1 MSTAKLFLAAMAMAA
16 VFFVGVNARVA
27 AHYNNHEVSF
37 HSFFVMK
44 KFHSIM
50 PGRYKTTLSSQQP
63 IHELRNYAS
72 FELWVRATNER
83 VEENN
88 KKCEKHRQKITILNF
103 Q

>member
-1 MSTAKLFLAAMAMAA
+1 
-16 VFFVGVNARVA
+16 
-27 AHYNNHEVSF
+27 
-37 HSFFVMK
+37 
-44 KFHSIM
+44 M